1 MAPGDL
7 PLIPTEHVRLST
19 TVATNALLE
28 RRGAAH
34 ALFITEG
41 FKDLLSIGNQAR
53 PRIFDLHIQ
62 KASHLYGDVIEVDER
77 VTLVGYTSDPEQHD
91 HAAQF
96 DASGKVARPYSGPGS
111 QNGLGEG
118 QIVRG
123 MSGEAVQV
131 LKALD
136 KEIVKADLQA
146 VYDKGYRSVA
156 VVLAHSYVLF
166 DSRVKADLNANFA
179 ADSHT
184 QSTSSRS
191 ASWRERSAS
200 STSRYRRSCCR

>member
-1 MAPGDL
+1 ML
-7 PLIPTEHVRLST
+7 TRTEHVRLST

-28 RRGAAH
+28 RRGAPH
-34 ALFITEG
+34 ALFVTKG

-53 PRIFDLHIQ
+53 PRIFDLHIK

-91 HAAQF
+91 HAVQF
-96 DASGKVARPYSGPGS
+96 DASGKVARAYSGPGCQS
-111 QNGLGEG
+111 GLGEG
-118 QIVRG
+118 QLVRG

-136 KEIVKADLQA
+136 KEVVKADLQA

-156 VVLAHSYVLF
+156 VVLAHSYVVNHDHPELVLIPQIHVPRA
-166 DSRVKADLNANFA
+166 RVGD
-179 ADSHT
+179 
-184 QSTSSRS
+184 RR
-191 ASWRERSAS
+191 ASP
-200 STSRYRRSCCR
+200 